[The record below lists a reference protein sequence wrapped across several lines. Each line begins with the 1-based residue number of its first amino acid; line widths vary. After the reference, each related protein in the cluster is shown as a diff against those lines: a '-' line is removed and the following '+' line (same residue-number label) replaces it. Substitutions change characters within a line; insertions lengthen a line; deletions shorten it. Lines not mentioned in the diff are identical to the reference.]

1 MEEKKRDSNFSSS
14 AIYKLASKGRGALTV
29 ENVGSSFNTYVK
41 EKKRE
46 SKLKR
51 SISNSVNTRPIIWG
65 KIFELY
71 IFAKKLDTSFEDMNR
86 IVRLTHIDHKEWTG
100 IPDTFRRK
108 DLVVGDIKSPSSLTK
123 FCDLVESIESGLE
136 SFKSNHPDYYWQLVS
151 SAILTGVDKAELIFV
166 VPYLSELKDIK
177 EFVGLLK
184 EEDLPKDLNLFQIE
198 WISLE
203 ITSYLEFD
211 VKPLQIPYLPNDSE
225 YKDFNNFIFD
235 VPSED
240 KEFLTERVKMAID
253 KKNEI

>member
-1 MEEKKRDSNFSSS
+1 M
-14 AIYKLASKGRGALTV
+14 
-29 ENVGSSFNTYVK
+29 
-41 EKKRE
+41 
-46 SKLKR
+46 
-51 SISNSVNTRPIIWG
+51 
-65 KIFELY
+65 
-71 IFAKKLDTSFEDMNR
+71 
-86 IVRLTHIDHKEWTG
+86 
-100 IPDTFRRK
+100 
-108 DLVVGDIKSPSSLTK
+108 
-123 FCDLVESIESGLE
+123 VESIESGLE